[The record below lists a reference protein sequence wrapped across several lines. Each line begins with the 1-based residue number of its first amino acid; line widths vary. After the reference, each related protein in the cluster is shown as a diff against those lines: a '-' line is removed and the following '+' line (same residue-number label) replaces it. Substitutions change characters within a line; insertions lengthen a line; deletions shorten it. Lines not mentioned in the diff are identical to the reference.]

1 MDTYNQQKPKR
12 ISRSWDILLHNRLY
26 DMSLPDFSNADTLSK
41 FESFLSSKSYIDG
54 YVYM

>member
-1 MDTYNQQKPKR
+1 
-12 ISRSWDILLHNRLY
+12 
-26 DMSLPDFSNADTLSK
+26 MSLPDFSNADTLSK